1 MRRQRMGN
9 RSLLLNLDWFIFL
22 LTTFLI
28 LIGVVNI
35 YSAVSNGESFNY
47 IFNETNFGKQVIWLG
62 VTLVLFFLI
71 MIIDVRFFINISYV
85 FYIITILLLIVT
97 IVIGKEV
104 SGAKSWLVFGGFS
117 LQPSELAKVGTALA
131 VARFMDR
138 HEFSI
143 DKLKDRFRVF
153 IIIGIPMVLVVLQN
167 DIGSALVFLSF
178 VLVLYREG
186 LPPYFL
192 LIPLY
197 FGVLFIVSLLVDVF
211 WIIGSLVFLYILVY
225 FLLQQRKTIMIV
237 FLALGLLIS
246 IGFVYS
252 SDYVFYNVLQSHHRE
267 RIMVLFGKNID
278 PQGNFYN
285 IHQALIA
292 IGSGG
297 FEGKGFLEGTQTR
310 GDFIPEQS
318 TDFIFCT
325 VAEEHGFIGSSIM
338 VLLFIFLLIRIIF
351 VSERQKFKYN
361 RVFGYSLASVI
372 FIHFF
377 INLGMTMNLL
387 PVIGIPLPFISYG
400 GSSLLGFT
408 IFVTLFLKLDADYK
422 HYFN

>member
-1 MRRQRMGN
+1 MGN

-131 VARFMDR
+131 IARFMDR

>member
-131 VARFMDR
+131 IARFMDR

>member
-211 WIIGSLVFLYILVY
+211 WIIGSLVFLFILVY